1 MSVPER
7 RCKTSPVSLA
17 HSDALG
23 VFVSIEKDYL
33 LLLICVACVYRRCD
47 SSERTFLKNASQS
60 VNSETLPGVEP
71 NR

>member
-33 LLLICVACVYRRCD
+33 LLFDLCSVCVPAMR
-47 SSERTFLKNASQS
+47 FK
-60 VNSETLPGVEP
+60 
-71 NR
+71 